1 MGCVNI
7 CIAVQYW

>member
-1 MGCVNI
+1 MECVNI